1 LTDASVAAAQRA
13 AFAEIM
19 ASLRAPSG
27 LPADAAAQAVLDV
40 LDQPRPT
47 VAAR

>member
-1 LTDASVAAAQRA
+1 V
-13 AFAEIM
+13 I

-40 LDQPRPT
+40 LGGPPVPAPASPNRYRD
-47 VAAR
+47 